1 MAYFLGRDVN
11 VFLFTEEDATAKN
24 IGLSGSVTV
33 APTIVV
39 GATAVNNFAVSMYV
53 DGGGESDR
61 LTSNYT
67 AQADITGVDVSLT
80 TQDEDTSY
88 IGQKQAGKVEIKKNY
103 TVTLTRKKKDNVWD
117 VIFNGDS
124 AGSKARFG
132 LANGATA
139 LGDGLVNP
147 TSVLAGSDTDKSCY
161 GYRLALQLK
170 TGTSGNTSNEE
181 CICITNCC
189 ITSYTTTLNAD
200 GVTEE
205 TMEFM
210 SYQPA
215 VYGLSGDE
223 INRTLTTVAGM

>member
-24 IGLSGSVTV
+24 IGLSGSVSV

-39 GATAVNNFAVSMYV
+39 GATAVNNFAVSMYNATPADAV
-53 DGGGESDR
+53 
-61 LTSNYT
+61 LISNYT
-67 AQADITGVDVSLT
+67 AQADITGVDVSLA

-124 AGSKARFG
+124 AGSTARFG
-132 LANGATA
+132 LNSGSTG

-147 TSVLAGSDTDKSCY
+147 TSVLEGGGLSCY
-161 GYRLALQLK
+161 GYRVALQLK
-170 TGTSGNTSNEE
+170 TGTGSNTSNEE

-189 ITSYTTTLNAD
+189 LTSYSTTLNAD

-223 INRTLTTVAGM
+223 INNTLTTVAGM

>member
-1 MAYFLGRDVN
+1 MAYYLGRDVN

-24 IGLSGSVTV
+24 IGLSGSTTV

-39 GATAVNNFAVSMYV
+39 GATAVNNFAVSMYHA
-53 DGGGESDR
+53 STPT
-61 LTSNYT
+61 LTSVYT
-67 AQADITGVDVSLT
+67 AQADITGVDVSLS

-88 IGQKQAGKVEIKKNY
+88 MGQKQAGKVEIKKNY

-124 AGSKARFG
+124 AGSTARFG
-132 LANGATA
+132 LNSGSTG

-147 TSVLAGSDTDKSCY
+147 TSVLEGGGKSCY
-161 GYRLALQLK
+161 GYRIALQLK
-170 TGTSGNTSNEE
+170 TGTAGNTSNEE

-189 ITSYTTTLNAD
+189 LTSYSTTLNAD

-223 INRTLTTVAGM
+223 INNTLTTVAGM

>member
-11 VFLFTEEDATAKN
+11 VFLFTEEDAADKN
-24 IGLSGSVTV
+24 IGLTGSVSV

-39 GATAVNNFAVSMYV
+39 GTTAVNNFAVSMYHA
-53 DGGGESDR
+53 STPT
-61 LTSNYT
+61 LTSVYT
-67 AQADITGVDVSLT
+67 AQADITGVDVSLA

-88 IGQKQAGKVEIKKNY
+88 IGQNQVGKVEIKKNY

-132 LANGATA
+132 LNSGSTG

-147 TSVLAGSDTDKSCY
+147 TSVLEGGGKSCY
-161 GYRLALQLK
+161 GYRLAIQLK
-170 TGTSGNTSNEE
+170 TGTGSNTSNEE
-181 CICITNCC
+181 VMCITNCC
-189 ITSYTTTLNAD
+189 ITSYSTTLNAD

-205 TMEFM
+205 TLEFM
-210 SYQPA
+210 SYQPL

-223 INRTLTTVAGM
+223 INNTLTTAAGM

>member
-1 MAYFLGRDVN
+1 MAYYLGRDVN
-11 VFLFTEEDATAKN
+11 VFLFTEEDAQDKN
-24 IGLSGSVTV
+24 IGLSGSTSV

-39 GATAVNNFAVSMYV
+39 GATAVNNFAVSMYAAA
-53 DGGGESDR
+53 DPTF
-61 LTSNYT
+61 TSKYT
-67 AQADITGVDVSLT
+67 AQADITGVDVSLS

-124 AGSKARFG
+124 AGSNARFG
-132 LANGATA
+132 LNNGATG

-147 TSVLAGSDTDKSCY
+147 TSVLAGSDATKSCY
-161 GYRLALQLK
+161 GYRIALQLK
-170 TGTSGNTSNEE
+170 TGTAGNTSNEE

-189 ITSYTTTLNAD
+189 LTSYSTTLNAD

-223 INRTLTTVAGM
+223 INNTLTTVSGM

>member
-11 VFLFTEEDATAKN
+11 VFLFTEEDAADKN
-24 IGLSGSVTV
+24 IGVSGSITE
-33 APTIVV
+33 APVIVV
-39 GATAVNNFAVSMYV
+39 GTDAVNDFAVSMYAA
-53 DGGGESDR
+53 SDPTF
-61 LTSNYT
+61 TSEYT
-67 AQADITGVDVSLT
+67 AQADITGVDVSLA

-124 AGSKARFG
+124 AGSTARFG
-132 LANGATA
+132 LNSGSTG

-147 TSVLAGSDTDKSCY
+147 TSVLEGGGKSCY
-161 GYRLALQLK
+161 GYRIALQLK
-170 TGTSGNTSNEE
+170 TGESGNTSNEE
-181 CICITNCC
+181 LMCITNCC
-189 ITSYTTTLNAD
+189 LTSYSTTLNAD

-210 SYQPA
+210 SYQPL

-223 INRTLTTVAGM
+223 INRTLTTVSGM

>member
-11 VFLFTEEDATAKN
+11 VFLFTEEDADAKN
-24 IGLSGSVTV
+24 IGISGGTGA
-33 APTIVV
+33 APAIVV
-39 GATAVNNFAVSMYV
+39 GATAVNNFAVSMYAAA
-53 DGGGESDR
+53 DPTF
-61 LTSNYT
+61 TSKYT

-147 TSVLAGSDTDKSCY
+147 TSVLAGSDTAKSCY
-161 GYRLALQLK
+161 GYRIALQLK

-223 INRTLTTVAGM
+223 INNTLTTVSGM

>member
-11 VFLFTEEDATAKN
+11 VFLFTEEDAADKN
-24 IGLSGSVTV
+24 IGLSGSTSV

-39 GATAVNNFAVSMYV
+39 GATAVNNFAVSMYAAA
-53 DGGGESDR
+53 DPTF
-61 LTSNYT
+61 TSKYT
-67 AQADITGVDVSLT
+67 AQADITGGDVSLA

-88 IGQKQAGKVEIKKNY
+88 LGQKQAGKVEIKKNY

-124 AGSKARFG
+124 AGSTARFG
-132 LANGATA
+132 LNSGSTG

-147 TSVLAGSDTDKSCY
+147 TSVLEGGGKSCY
-161 GYRLALQLK
+161 GYRVALQLK
-170 TGTSGNTSNEE
+170 TGTAGNTDNEE

-189 ITSYTTTLNAD
+189 LTSYSTTLNAD

-215 VYGLSGDE
+215 LYGLSGDE
-223 INRTLTTVAGM
+223 INNTLTTASGM